1 MIDLTFYDGDGKAVR
16 AFAFATFD
24 EAKTHAEAVL
34 RETPAA
40 QLRRINVMI
49 DAATIEEG
57 DKVRWHC
64 HQNGSPVAVIDCEF
78 SRKVAAYRR
87 GRDGAPGEVHLRVLI

>member
-1 MIDLTFYDGDGKAVR
+1 MLDLTFYDGEGNPAR

-24 EAKTHAEAVL
+24 EAKAYGEAVL

-40 QLRRINVMI
+40 QLRRFNQIV
-49 DAATIEEG
+49 DAATIEQG
-57 DKVRWHC
+57 DKVLWHC
-64 HQNGSPVAVIDCEF
+64 HQNGSPVVVIDCEF
-78 SRKVAAYRR
+78 SRKMAAYRR